1 MSEEKKTSWGKAYDA
16 NTPQE
21 PKQAAPLAEGAAAAA
36 PDTVAP
42 DTVTADEGT
51 DADGRRGR
59 HQHVLPGILGK
70 QLRAAYGELLNAPVP
85 DAISDLIKK
94 LESAQPGKPTANKA
108 GDEGSSK

>member
-21 PKQAAPLAEGAAAAA
+21 PKQAAPPAEGVAAAA
-36 PDTVAP
+36 PDTVA
-42 DTVTADEGT
+42 ADEGT
-51 DADGRRGR
+51 DADGRRAR

-94 LESAQPGKPTANKA
+94 LESAQTGKPTADKA

>member
-21 PKQAAPLAEGAAAAA
+21 PKKAAPSAEGAVAAA
-36 PDTVAP
+36 PDTVM
-42 DTVTADEGT
+42 ADKGT
-51 DADGRRGR
+51 DADGRRAR
-59 HQHVLPGILGK
+59 HQQVLPDILGK

-85 DAISDLIKK
+85 DAISELIKK

>member
-16 NTPQE
+16 SAPQE
-21 PKQAAPLAEGAAAAA
+21 LKQAVPPVEAAAGAARDTVEGAA
-36 PDTVAP
+36 D
-42 DTVTADEGT
+42 DGADNE
-51 DADGRRGR
+51 ARRAR

-94 LESAQPGKPTANKA
+94 LESAQPGKPAATKA
-108 GDEGSSK
+108 GDEGSST